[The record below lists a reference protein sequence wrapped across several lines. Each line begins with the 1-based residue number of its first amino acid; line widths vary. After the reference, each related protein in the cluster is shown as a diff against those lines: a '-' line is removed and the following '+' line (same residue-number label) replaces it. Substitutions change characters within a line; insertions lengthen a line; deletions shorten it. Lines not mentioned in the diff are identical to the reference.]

1 MIEINTQKEE
11 QILQIAMQVF
21 VEKGWHGA
29 KMQEIADRAGV
40 NKAMLHY
47 YFRSKERLYTA
58 ILEMLFL
65 KFLNSIADS
74 FTPGQTFAETLQLF
88 LDHFHEKLKNNP
100 TLPLF
105 IARELSEGG
114 DRANR
119 VIRQVLKQNE
129 LRTPQIMINELKLA
143 QERGEIIPLEEP
155 VQFLLTLIGSC
166 VYFFL
171 ARPIVQPLFPE
182 IGFHSDA
189 FIEQRKKMIFE
200 HLYYGLKK
208 RENYP

>member
-1 MIEINTQKEE
+1 MVELNTQKEQ
-11 QILQIAMQVF
+11 QILHIAMQVF

-29 KMQEIADRAGV
+29 RMQEIADRAGV

-58 ILEMLFL
+58 ILEKLFVE
-65 KFLNSIADS
+65 FLNSIGDS
-74 FTPGQTFAETLQLF
+74 FTPGQSFAETLQIF
-88 LDHFHEKLKNNP
+88 LDRFHDRLQKNP

-114 DRANR
+114 NKARR
-119 VIRQVLKQNE
+119 IISKVLQQNQ
-129 LRTPQIMINELKLA
+129 LRTPQIMLNELKLA
-143 QERGEIIPLEEP
+143 QQRGEIVSLEQP
-155 VQFLLTLIGSC
+155 VQFILTLIGAC

-171 ARPIVQPLFPE
+171 ARPIAEPLFPE
-182 IGFHSDA
+182 IDFNA
-189 FIEQRKKMIFE
+189 PEFLEQRKKMIFE

-208 RENYP
+208 RETKP